1 MRGRVLT
8 EECAVP
14 VTDGLVL
21 EGVMDPDTYGRSG
34 QYFRLPYWL
43 YWAGL
48 VVIATVV
55 MVVIEYFETPTLV
68 PGIQF
73 EDLFVFKLIGYG
85 NLLLVAS
92 TVLYV
97 THLWFTSELVGRW
110 ASMLAGL
117 GALASILALA
127 TRWIEI
133 AWLHRPGHFALNS
146 LYEMVALFGA
156 LTVVIYLVMERVYR
170 TRAAGAFVMMIVL
183 SAVIFQIWL
192 ASHESAIPGSHTRI
206 LRAYWMYAHVLGS
219 FVGYG
224 AFAIAAAMG
233 LAYLVRTQSLG
244 LGALARAVGIRS
256 LPAPDRIERQMHR
269 AVMLGFPVF
278 ALATALG
285 SVWAYEAWGRYWA
298 WDPKETWA
306 LFVCLIYATYF
317 YFHYVNHWSGT
328 RMAWWSIAGFAIT
341 VFCFLGVRTLWPGVH
356 EAVPMVTQDGESQNW
371 LAAMMF
377 LMMP

>member
-1 MRGRVLT
+1 
-8 EECAVP
+8 
-14 VTDGLVL
+14 
-21 EGVMDPDTYGRSG
+21 MDPDTYGRSR
-34 QYFRLPYWL
+34 QFFRLPYWL

-48 VVIATVV
+48 VVIATLV

-92 TVLYV
+92 TILYV
-97 THLWFTSELVGRW
+97 THLWFTSEIVGRW
-110 ASMLAGL
+110 ASLLAGL
-117 GALASILALA
+117 GALASILALT
-127 TRWIEI
+127 TRWVEI
-133 AWLHRPGHFALNS
+133 AFMDRPGHFALNS

-183 SAVIFQIWL
+183 SAVMFQIWL
-192 ASHESAIPGSHTRI
+192 ASHETAIPGSHTRI
-206 LRAYWMYAHVLGS
+206 FRAYWMYAHVLGS

-256 LPAPDRIERQMHR
+256 LPAPKRIERQMHR
-269 AVMLGFPVF
+269 AVMIGFPVF
-278 ALATALG
+278 ALATGLG
-285 SVWAYEAWGRYWA
+285 SIWAYEAWGRYWA

-306 LFVCLIYATYF
+306 LFVCLIYASYF
-317 YFHYVNHWSGT
+317 VFHYVNHWSGT

-341 VFCFLGVRTLWPGVH
+341 VFCFLGVRIIWPGVH
-356 EAVPMVTQDGESQNW
+356 EAVPMVTQNDESRHW

-377 LMMP
+377 LIMP